1 MEPQVTNPKRASIE
15 KDKALLNNPED
26 MFKLLSWQSEQITK
40 LQEQVDQLV
49 AWKSKAEVSIHSI
62 QNSSM
67 STNRYV
73 ADEILIFFSPSDFH
87 SRKITTDLIKKINI
101 FSSNNY

>member
-1 MEPQVTNPKRASIE
+1 MEPPVTNHKRASIE

-73 ADEILIFFSPSDFH
+73 AT
-87 SRKITTDLIKKINI
+87 R
-101 FSSNNY
+101 

>member
-1 MEPQVTNPKRASIE
+1 MEPPVTNPKRVSIE

-49 AWKSKAEVSIHSI
+49 AWRSKAEVSIHSM

-73 ADEILIFFSPSDFH
+73 ADEILIFFFPI
-87 SRKITTDLIKKINI
+87 R
-101 FSSNNY
+101 FSLTQNYDRFDQENQYFFVK